1 MESAIRPK
9 ILFIFNPRS
18 GNHSIDWEK
27 EIGEYFKPL
36 HYSIEIHVLKDDC
49 CAAEINE
56 KIASYDPDQ
65 VVAVGGDGTVTLV
78 GGCLLEK
85 NIQLGILPAGSA
97 NGLAKELGISLIPAE
112 ALHTVISGVGKKIH
126 VIMINGRLS
135 IHLSDIGFN
144 ARMIEKFQTE
154 NTRGIWGYFKA
165 TLPILRNILFIN
177 PLMKVSITIDERTIR
192 TKTAMIV
199 IANATRYGSGAVI
212 NPNGNLEDELFEVIV
227 IKQISIIEIF
237 KMLVTHTS
245 FNPRKTEILRTRTLH
260 IKLSKKMHFQVDGE
274 YLGKVDEVKAYLIPA
289 ALEIRVP
296 SPVQYHSL
304 FSDQMFPKL

>member
-9 ILFIFNPRS
+9 ILFIVNPRS

-27 EIGEYFKPL
+27 EIVDYFKPL
-36 HYSIEIHVLKDDC
+36 VYSIELYILKDDC
-49 CAAEINE
+49 NVTEIKE
-56 KIASYDPDQ
+56 KIATYHPDQ

-85 NIQLGILPAGSA
+85 NIPLAILPAGSA
-97 NGLAKELGISLIPAE
+97 NGLAKELGISSIPAE
-112 ALHTVISGVGKKIH
+112 ALHTVISGIGKKIH

-165 TLPILRNILFIN
+165 TLHAVRNLLFID
-177 PLMKVSITIDERTIR
+177 PIMKVSITIDNEMIK
-192 TKTAMIV
+192 TKAAMIV
-199 IANATRYGSGAVI
+199 IANATKYGSGAVI
-212 NPNGNLEDELFEVIV
+212 NPSGDLEDELFEVIV
-227 IKQISIIEIF
+227 IKQISILEIF
-237 KMLVTHTS
+237 KMMVTHTA
-245 FNPRKTEILRTRTLH
+245 FNPQKTEVLKTNIL
-260 IKLSKKMHFQVDGE
+260 KMELSKKMHFQVDGE
-274 YLGKVDEVKAYLIPA
+274 YLGKVNEVEAYLIPA

-296 SPVQYHSL
+296 TSI
-304 FSDQMFPKL
+304 